1 MGFKE
6 LMQTAAG
13 SATDLVKKEMEKRE
27 LDKQQQ
33 LRMASH
39 TTASIIIKNGNIG
52 VNGECIMR
60 QRPEDNLIYFNGD
73 ENALFEFIGYE
84 WNGPTYATATK
95 SQSTGKSSSETVKK
109 GKSGKMAAGALIG
122 SLLMPGVGTVVG
134 AAIGAGSKGKSST
147 NSNSTSSTEQFT
159 QQMELP
165 GTAILRFR
173 KITDNTICS
182 VIIECNTAIDSQI
195 RCFQINET
203 PSSADVSADIMESL
217 KGIKALKELL
227 DMGVITNEEFELK
240 KKQML
245 NL

>member
-203 PSSADVSADIMESL
+203 PPSAPVSADIMESL

>member
-33 LRMASH
+33 LRMANH
-39 TTASIIIKNGNIG
+39 TAASISIKNGNIG
-52 VNGECIMR
+52 VNGECVMR
-60 QRPEDNLIYFNGD
+60 QRPEDSLVYFNGD
-73 ENALFEFIGYE
+73 ENVLFEFIGYE

-95 SQSTGKSSSETVKK
+95 SQTTGKNSSETVKK
-109 GKSGKMAAGALIG
+109 GKSGKMATGALVG
-122 SLLMPGVGTVVG
+122 TLLFPGVGTIVG
-134 AAIGAGSKGKSST
+134 AAIGAGGKGKSTTNT
-147 NSNSTSSTEQFT
+147 NSSSSTERLT
-159 QQMELP
+159 QRVELP

-173 KITDNTICS
+173 KIADNTICS
-182 VIIECNTAIDSQI
+182 VIIECDTAVDTQI
-195 RCFQINET
+195 KCFQIHET

>member
-173 KITDNTICS
+173 KITDNAICS